1 MSKSIYIYI
10 YIILFLVVFSQ
21 VLKKNLVLDV
31 ISNAKFEISNQ
42 KIVDSTIALNANHS
56 KIQ

>member
-1 MSKSIYIYI
+1 M
-10 YIILFLVVFSQ
+10 FFFFVAFSQ

-31 ISNAKFEISNQ
+31 ISNAKYEISNQ
-42 KIVDSTIALNANHS
+42 RMVDSTIALNANNN

>member
-1 MSKSIYIYI
+1 LGIFTSA
-10 YIILFLVVFSQ
+10 
-21 VLKKNLVLDV
+21 KKDVILVLDV

-42 KIVDSTIALNANHS
+42 KMIDNTIALNANHS